1 MMTPIFRFEGI
12 YTPLVTPYDSQGAVA
27 WDVLADIIDHLIAS
41 GVHGLIS
48 GGSTGENYAQTVAER
63 IEIARFS
70 LKHIKNRVPLVVG
83 TGAMLTNDSLAL
95 ANAARDMKADA
106 LLLAG
111 PIHRAC
117 LPPTITT
124 TRSPQPSATEPDR
137 LHGTPFATARSPF

>member
-1 MMTPIFRFEGI
+1 MRFEGI
-12 YTPLVTPYDSQGAVA
+12 YTPLVTPYDSQGALA

-83 TGAMLTNDSLAL
+83 TGAMLTNASLAL

-106 LLLAG
+106 LLLASPPYAVPTDRENALNALAIDKAAG
-111 PIHRAC
+111 LPIM
-117 LPPTITT
+117 LFTLFFTT
-124 TRSPQPSATEPDR
+124 HFS
-137 LHGTPFATARSPF
+137 GC